1 MGIMSDEPLIDDSEL
16 DDFDWDACL
25 AMLTVDKVPPAAM
38 EAGARALARY
48 NCEQWDNDPDRW
60 RAYFT
65 DEARAA
71 CLAMLE
77 NWPGMFTCLGDEDY
91 PRKLKPHDALILPL
105 TEKPND

>member
-1 MGIMSDEPLIDDSEL
+1 MNIEIS
-16 DDFDWDACL
+16 
-25 AMLTVDKVPPAAM
+25 PAAL
-38 EAGARALARY
+38 EAGARAIYLTFTEVNIGDGEDHWERLLPQYRAEYR
-48 NCEQWDNDPDRW
+48 EQ
-60 RAYFT
+60 
-65 DEARAA
+65 ARAA